1 MPFDTTT
8 EQFTNLLSELIQ
20 IAERNDNSLDM
31 SEVTSHF
38 EKFQFDEEQQNQIV
52 VYLEQTG
59 VSITGKQ
66 AEPDLDFSEDLDSED
81 VSEYDS
87 EDSEEGKPGKVL
99 LDTDD
104 SDDEELEED
113 MDEDALDALLSKE
126 SYNGSM
132 DSFKLYLR
140 EIGQYSLLK
149 AEEEVELAKRIE
161 KGDMDARKKLCESN
175 LRLVISYAKK
185 YVGRGLS
192 LHDLVQEGNM
202 GLLRAVE
209 KYDYHKGYRFST
221 YATWWIK
228 QAITRAIADNGRTI
242 RIPVHMVEQLNKINR
257 AERALVQEL
266 GKEPTPQQ
274 VADACGMTLEH
285 LISVRQQT
293 AEPVSLDMPVGEED
307 DSTIQDFCTDDS
319 NKSPEEMVTQDAL
332 RGQLE
337 VAMKCLAPRE
347 RDILVMRFGL
357 DDGVPKTLEQ
367 VGLEFGVTRER
378 IRQLESKALR
388 KLRQPKN
395 SRKLIDFL

>member
-1 MPFDTTT
+1 MSFETTT
-8 EQFTNLLSELIQ
+8 EQFSNLLAELIQ
-20 IAERNDNSLDM
+20 IAEKNNNVLNM
-31 SEVTSHF
+31 SEVEAHF
-38 EKFQFDEEQQNQIV
+38 ENFQFDDEQQKQV
-52 VYLEQTG
+52 VMYLEQTG
-59 VSITGKQ
+59 VSVTGRQ
-66 AEPDLDFSEDLDSED
+66 DEPDLDFSEDLDGED
-81 VSEYDS
+81 TSDYENTDEKSADVI
-87 EDSEEGKPGKVL
+87 
-99 LDTDD
+99 LDNDADD
-104 SDDEELEED
+104 SDSESEED
-113 MDEDALDALLSKE
+113 MDENVFFSKE
-126 SYNGSM
+126 NYNGSM

-161 KGDMDARKKLCESN
+161 KGDMDARRKLCESN

-257 AERALVQEL
+257 AERTLVQEL
-266 GKEPTPQQ
+266 GQEPTLQQ
-274 VADACGMTLEH
+274 VADACGMTVEH
-285 LISVRQQT
+285 LTSIRQQT
-293 AEPVSLDMPVGEED
+293 AEPVSLDTPVGEED
-307 DSTIQDFCTDDS
+307 DSTIQDFCTDDAS
-319 NKSPEEMVTQDAL
+319 QIPEELVTKCAL
-332 RGQLE
+332 RDQLYT
-337 VAMKCLAPRE
+337 AMKCLAPRE
-347 RDILVMRFGL
+347 RDILIMRFGL
-357 DDGVPKTLEQ
+357 DDGCPKTLEQ
-367 VGLEFGVTRER
+367 VGLAFGVTRER
-378 IRQLESKALR
+378 IRQLESKALK